1 MTSAIEIL
9 EEHFGELELLVC
21 AWPECEVGA
30 WEQDADG
37 VRWCETHIDPENLH
51 PLWVDPTHTGHGACA
66 RCGELVVTQA
76 VNEPGTFLHRR
87 CVRSW
92 ALAKL
97 PQFRARGAYGRRRG

>member
-51 PLWVDPTHTGHGACA
+51 PLWVDPAHTGHGACA

-76 VNEPGTFLHRR
+76 VNEPVQGSG
-87 CVRSW
+87 CVR
-92 ALAKL
+92 AEEGLTLQLPLAIL
-97 PQFRARGAYGRRRG
+97 PPRQLHT